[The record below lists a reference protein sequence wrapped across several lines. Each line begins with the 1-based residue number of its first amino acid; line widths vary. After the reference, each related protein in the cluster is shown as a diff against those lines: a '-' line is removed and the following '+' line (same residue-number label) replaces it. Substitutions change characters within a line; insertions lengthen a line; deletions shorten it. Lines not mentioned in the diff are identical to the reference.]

1 MASWCLLS
9 HVVPSAGTEHAVAPL
24 VAQVRFVVCVM
35 RMSFA
40 ILGGYWVAVPRGLH
54 PLALKGAHVQIYAWG
69 ANHVAPLS
77 LPARATGCVGSPIH
91 LYFVVPALAEIHLLQ
106 ACSCLAIY
114 YI

>member
-40 ILGGYWVAVPRGLH
+40 ASQRGVVVESPWLPFTSECQRVCHPPRLDKQ
-54 PLALKGAHVQIYAWG
+54 PL
-69 ANHVAPLS
+69 
-77 LPARATGCVGSPIH
+77 
-91 LYFVVPALAEIHLLQ
+91 
-106 ACSCLAIY
+106 
-114 YI
+114 